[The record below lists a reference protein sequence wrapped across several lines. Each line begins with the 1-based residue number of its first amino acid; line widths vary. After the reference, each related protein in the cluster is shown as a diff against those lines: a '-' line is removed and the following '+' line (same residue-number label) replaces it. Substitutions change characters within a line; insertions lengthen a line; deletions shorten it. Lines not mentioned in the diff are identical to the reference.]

1 MPHKLSLRTKLY
13 VPLAILSLIIIFF
26 SSITIYE
33 NYQKVSHYKRLKR
46 ETFFMVKVSVLI
58 HNIQK
63 ERGLSIGYLNS
74 DTFQTK
80 LIQQRERTD
89 RSYKQVISYIHSHPV
104 IYTKQL
110 MQTLSN
116 TVSLESIRKSIDN
129 HTADTQEVFRHY
141 SQINQ
146 TLLHGITIISND
158 FYHPTITKDILA
170 YTNLLYM
177 AEYRGKERANGL
189 LIVGQTD
196 PSPAVLTHFAQN
208 IAVAKEHEEL
218 FLQYADMAIAH
229 SYKKLLHSPDMLQI
243 QAIETEIFQHSRT
256 HFTDQKAWFEIMSKI
271 INRLD
276 EMGNQIQTSLKTSI
290 VNLYNQSQKRFSL
303 VLFLSFLTLLVVA
316 GAVYIFAAM
325 IKEEKRKHLI
335 SQKYIISSMTDL
347 KGNIIDV
354 SQAFCDIS
362 GYTREELIGK
372 PHNIVRHPE
381 TPREV
386 FKELW
391 SNLKKGKSWSGKI
404 KNRTKDGGFYWVYAN
419 VEPFFDATGNI
430 TSYISTRIDIT
441 EQELLSQKFDEERQ
455 KRMDTEAMMAQQS
468 RLAQMGE
475 MLSMIAHQWRQ
486 PLAAIS
492 STSST
497 IYFKTQQPECDRE
510 QIASLA
516 KKITEFTQ
524 HLTATIEDFRNFFK
538 PDKTKVLTDFQKIT
552 QRVINIIESS
562 LTNRNIDLQIEIKEV
577 VSFESFENE
586 LMQVVLNLVKNA
598 EDALIDNNIENPLIM
613 IHIDGKTIRVC
624 DNAGGIDKSII
635 DKIYDPYFSTK
646 MQKDGT
652 GLGLYMSKLIIEKNC
667 KGKLLHENRDG
678 GACFSII
685 L

>member
-1 MPHKLSLRTKLY
+1 MTHKLSLRIKLY

-26 SSITIYE
+26 SSMTIYE
-33 NYQKVSHYKRLKR
+33 NSQKVSHYKRLKR
-46 ETFFMVKVSVLI
+46 ETFFMVKISALI

-63 ERGLSIGYLNS
+63 ERGLTIGYLDS
-74 DTFQTK
+74 GTFQAK

-89 RSYKQVISYIHSHPV
+89 RSYKQIVSYIRSHPA
-104 IYTKQL
+104 IYTKQFIH
-110 MQTLSN
+110 TLSGS
-116 TVSLESIRKSIDN
+116 VSLESIRKNVDN
-129 HTADTQEVFRHY
+129 HTADTQKAFKLY

-146 TLLHGITIISND
+146 KLLHGITVISND
-158 FYHPTITKDILA
+158 FYYPKITKNILA

-189 LIVGQTD
+189 MIVGQGTP
-196 PSPAVLTHFAQN
+196 PSVVLKHFAQN

-218 FLQYADMAIAH
+218 FLEYADKPTTH
-229 SYKKLLHSPDMLQI
+229 TYKKLLLSSEILKI
-243 QAIETEIFQHSRT
+243 QTIEAEIFQYNHT
-256 HFTDQKAWFEIMSKI
+256 HYEDPKAWFKIMTRI
-271 INRLD
+271 INHLD
-276 EMGNQIQTSLKTSI
+276 KMGKQIQTNLKTSI
-290 VNLYNQSQKRFSL
+290 VALYNQAQKKFSL
-303 VLFLSFLTLLVVA
+303 VLFLSFLTLLVVT
-316 GAVYIFAAM
+316 GAIYIFTAM

-386 FKELW
+386 FKEMW
-391 SNLKKGKSWSGKI
+391 SKLKKGKSWSGKI

-497 IYFKTQQPECDRE
+497 IYFKTRQPECDAE
-510 QIASLA
+510 TIATLS

-524 HLTATIEDFRNFFK
+524 HLTTTIEDFRNFFK
-538 PDKTKVLTDFQKIT
+538 PNKTKVYTDFKTIT

-562 LTNRNIDLQIEIKEV
+562 LMNRNIDLQIKIEEV
-577 VSFESFENE
+577 VSFKSFENE
-586 LMQVVLNLVKNA
+586 LMQVILNLVKNA
-598 EDALIDNNIENPLIM
+598 EDALTDNNIENPRIM
-613 IHIDGKTIRVC
+613 IHINGRTIQVC
-624 DNAGGIDKSII
+624 DNAGGIDESII
-635 DKIYDPYFSTK
+635 NKIYDPYFSTK

-652 GLGLYMSKLIIEKNC
+652 GLGLYMSKIIIEKNC

-678 GACFSII
+678 GACFTVII
-685 L
+685 

>member
-1 MPHKLSLRTKLY
+1 M
-13 VPLAILSLIIIFF
+13 
-26 SSITIYE
+26 
-33 NYQKVSHYKRLKR
+33 
-46 ETFFMVKVSVLI
+46 
-58 HNIQK
+58 
-63 ERGLSIGYLNS
+63 
-74 DTFQTK
+74 
-80 LIQQRERTD
+80 
-89 RSYKQVISYIHSHPV
+89 
-104 IYTKQL
+104 
-110 MQTLSN
+110 
-116 TVSLESIRKSIDN
+116 
-129 HTADTQEVFRHY
+129 
-141 SQINQ
+141 
-146 TLLHGITIISND
+146 SND

-170 YTNLLYM
+170 YSNLLYM
-177 AEYRGKERANGL
+177 TEYRGKERANGL
-189 LIVGQTD
+189 LIIGQSNPD
-196 PSPAVLTHFAQN
+196 SLVLKHFAQN

-218 FLQYADMAIAH
+218 FLQYADTKTVY
-229 SYKKLLHSPDMLQI
+229 SYKKLLHSSEILQI
-243 QAIETEIFQHSRT
+243 ETIEAEIFQHNHT
-256 HFTDQKAWFEIMSKI
+256 HYADQKAWFEIMSKI

-276 EMGNQIQTSLKTSI
+276 EMGNQIQTDLKASI
-290 VNLYNQSQKRFSL
+290 VKLYNQSQKRFNL

-316 GAVYIFAAM
+316 GAVYIFTAM
-325 IKEEKRKHLI
+325 VKEEKRKHLI

-391 SNLKKGKSWSGKI
+391 SNLKKGKSWSGKV

-419 VEPFFDATGNI
+419 VEPFYDASGNI

-441 EQELLSQKFDEERQ
+441 KQELLSQKFDKERR
-455 KRMDTEAMMAQQS
+455 KRIETEAMMAQQS

-497 IYFKTQQPECDRE
+497 IYFKSQQPECDRE

-516 KKITEFTQ
+516 KKIIEFTQ

-538 PDKTKVLTDFQKIT
+538 PDKTKMLTDFQKIT

-562 LTNRNIDLQIEIKEV
+562 LTNRNINLQVEIEEI

-586 LMQVVLNLVKNA
+586 LMQVVLNLLKNA
-598 EDALIDNNIENPLIM
+598 EDALIDNNVKDPRIM
-613 IHIDGKTIRVC
+613 IRINGRTIQVC

-652 GLGLYMSKLIIEKNC
+652 GLGLYMSKMIIERNC
-667 KGKLLHENRDG
+667 EGKLYHENKNG
-678 GACFSII
+678 GACFTVTIF
-685 L
+685 